1 MATTEG
7 QEAALGH
14 RLQYTTTHVYTCLL
28 LVSIREKSPNVQDYG
43 EDRWKLLPA
52 LGSDYMSRRMIWPL
66 VMVVAIRAAT

>member
-1 MATTEG
+1 MACRRKEILKMTPY
-7 QEAALGH
+7 LPMS
-14 RLQYTTTHVYTCLL
+14 
-28 LVSIREKSPNVQDYG
+28 SIREKSPNVQDYG